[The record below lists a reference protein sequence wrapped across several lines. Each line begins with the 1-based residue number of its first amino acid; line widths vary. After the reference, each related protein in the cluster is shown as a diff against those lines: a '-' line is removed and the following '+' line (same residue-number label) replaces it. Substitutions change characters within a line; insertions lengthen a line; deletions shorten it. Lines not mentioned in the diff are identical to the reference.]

1 MRVALFLVLIFASCL
16 AINVSA
22 NQFDEQTSSKII
34 QEAEK
39 KYKEGEEINFF
50 TRY

>member
-1 MRVALFLVLIFASCL
+1 MRIFLFLPFVLIIALIS
-16 AINVSA
+16 NVDA

-39 KYKEGEEINFF
+39 SIKKF
-50 TRY
+50 